1 MVRALGSVFESRRP
15 GATLAASFKEM
26 NLMDRRDFTKAM
38 GAVVAGMAAGTRAF
52 AEEKKAPAAAEAKDV
67 HVCKGMNDCKGK
79 GGCASDEA
87 KHACKGKNECK
98 GMGGCKAG
106 AAGCAGKNECKGK
119 GGCAVPVNKA
129 HMGDDKA
136 GKHACKGKGGC
147 KGR

>member
-1 MVRALGSVFESRRP
+1 
-15 GATLAASFKEM
+15 M
-26 NLMDRRDFTKAM
+26 NFMDRRHFTKAM
-38 GAVVAGMAAGTRAF
+38 GAVVAGMAAGSKVF
-52 AEEKKAPAAAEAKDV
+52 AEEKKAPAAADAAPKDT

-79 GGCASDEA
+79 GGCASDAA

-98 GMGGCKAG
+98 GMGGC
-106 AAGCAGKNECKGK
+106 AAGGSCAGKNDCKGK

-129 HMGDDKA
+129 HMKADDKA

>member
-1 MVRALGSVFESRRP
+1 
-15 GATLAASFKEM
+15 
-26 NLMDRRDFTKAM
+26 MDRRDFTRAM
-38 GAVVAGMAAGTRAF
+38 GAVVAGMAAGTRVF
-52 AEEKKAPAAAEAKDV
+52 AEEKKAPAAAEATDK
-67 HVCKGMNDCKGK
+67 HICKGMNDCKGK
-79 GGCASDEA
+79 GGCASDAA

-106 AAGCAGKNECKGK
+106 AAGCAGKNDCKGK

-129 HMGDDKA
+129 HMSGDKA

>member
-1 MVRALGSVFESRRP
+1 
-15 GATLAASFKEM
+15 
-26 NLMDRRDFTKAM
+26 MDRRHFTKAM
-38 GAVVAGMAAGTRAF
+38 GAVVAGMAAGTRVF
-52 AEEKKAPAAAEAKDV
+52 AEEKKVEAKAEVKDT
-67 HVCKGMNDCKGK
+67 HICKGMNECKGK
-79 GGCASDEA
+79 GGCASDAA

-98 GMGGCKAG
+98 GMGGCAAG

-129 HMGDDKA
+129 HMGGDKA

>member
-1 MVRALGSVFESRRP
+1 
-15 GATLAASFKEM
+15 
-26 NLMDRRDFTKAM
+26 MDRRNFTKAM

-52 AEEKKAPAAAEAKDV
+52 AEEKKAPAAADAKDV

-87 KHACKGKNECK
+87 KHACK
-98 GMGGCKAG
+98 
-106 AAGCAGKNECKGK
+106 GKNECKGK

>member
-1 MVRALGSVFESRRP
+1 
-15 GATLAASFKEM
+15 
-26 NLMDRRDFTKAM
+26 MDRRHFTKAM

-52 AEEKKAPAAAEAKDV
+52 GEEKKTAATSDAAKDKDV

-79 GGCASDEA
+79 GGCASDAA

>member
-1 MVRALGSVFESRRP
+1 
-15 GATLAASFKEM
+15 
-26 NLMDRRDFTKAM
+26 MDRRNFTKAM
-38 GAVVAGMAAGTRAF
+38 GAVVAGMAAGTRVF
-52 AEEKKAPAAAEAKDV
+52 AEEKKAAAKADAKDV

-79 GGCASDEA
+79 GGCASDAA

-106 AAGCAGKNECKGK
+106 AAGCAGKNDCKGK

>member
-1 MVRALGSVFESRRP
+1 
-15 GATLAASFKEM
+15 
-26 NLMDRRDFTKAM
+26 MDRRNFTKAM

-52 AEEKKAPAAAEAKDV
+52 AEEKKAPAAADAKDV

-98 GMGGCKAG
+98 GMGGCKAD

>member
-1 MVRALGSVFESRRP
+1 MERRH
-15 GATLAASFKEM
+15 
-26 NLMDRRDFTKAM
+26 FTKAM
-38 GAVVAGMAAGTRAF
+38 GAVVAGMAAGTRVF
-52 AEEKKAPAAAEAKDV
+52 AEEKKAPPKAEAKAEARDT

-79 GGCASDEA
+79 GGCASDAA

-98 GMGGCKAG
+98 GMGGCAAG

-119 GGCAVPVNKA
+119 GGCAVPVNRAHIDADKA
-129 HMGDDKA
+129 A

>member
-1 MVRALGSVFESRRP
+1 MIQMERRH
-15 GATLAASFKEM
+15 
-26 NLMDRRDFTKAM
+26 FTKAM
-38 GAVVAGMAAGTRAF
+38 GAVVAGMAAGTRVF
-52 AEEKKAPAAAEAKDV
+52 AEEKQAPPKTEAKAEDKDT
-67 HVCKGMNDCKGK
+67 HICKGMNDCKGK
-79 GGCASDEA
+79 GGCASDAA

-98 GMGGCKAG
+98 GMGGCAAG

-129 HMGDDKA
+129 HITGDKA